1 MRDDELGSVI
11 TALGQR
17 NAYDDEHSPAPLV
30 APLVARLVAVI
41 SACAICS
48 SSRRFASF
56 RVICAQ
62 RLGRGGIGWARPD
75 SRTAARKRRAPRH
88 RQLSHRCHKTILDS
102 PIRPLSAPPFP

>member
-30 APLVARLVAVI
+30 ARLVARLVAVI

-48 SSRRFASF
+48 SSRRFASY
-56 RVICAQ
+56 
-62 RLGRGGIGWARPD
+62 AR
-75 SRTAARKRRAPRH
+75 SASAVAASAGH
-88 RQLSHRCHKTILDS
+88 G
-102 PIRPLSAPPFP
+102 PIRGRPLVSGEPPVIASCHIDVTKPS